1 MTPDERDVILNAM
14 PAEPDY
20 LGYLFDVW
28 MERIMVY
35 AIAPVF
41 VLTAGGASQGV
52 GAGIANG
59 NGKRTSCQLT
69 KTRHE
74 FGKLPR
80 GEAGDIAQRE
90 AGAQCSAEFGEVAL
104 VPVYAVFA

>member
-41 VLTAGGASQGV
+41 VFVMILW
-52 GAGIANG
+52 
-59 NGKRTSCQLT
+59 L
-69 KTRHE
+69 
-74 FGKLPR
+74 FG
-80 GEAGDIAQRE
+80 
-90 AGAQCSAEFGEVAL
+90 
-104 VPVYAVFA
+104 